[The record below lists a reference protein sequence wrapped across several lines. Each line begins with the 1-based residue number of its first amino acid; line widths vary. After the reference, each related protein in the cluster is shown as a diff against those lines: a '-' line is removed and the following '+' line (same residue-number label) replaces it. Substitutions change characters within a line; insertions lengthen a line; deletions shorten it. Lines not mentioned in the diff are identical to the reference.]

1 MKGQQRM
8 KVEIITRHAIINYGS
23 LLQALATQN
32 VIENLGHEAEIID
45 YIRYDEHYKNR
56 EKFSIKRKP
65 EWNNNVIKRL
75 IYLALRQPQSIIA
88 GRGFEK
94 ERKRLLKMSR
104 RYSSIDELK
113 KYIPDGDVYMTGSDQ
128 VWGPVENGEYDEAYF
143 LGFTDKNAKRISY
156 ASSFGRTE
164 MSDDLRQFF
173 KNNLA
178 NYRHITVRE
187 NSAKSIIENM
197 GYDVRQVLDP
207 TLLMDKEQWQRYF
220 KPAPDYKY
228 ILIYQINNDNKLGEY
243 ALKLSAKTGLPVI
256 RIGAA
261 FHYIRMP
268 GKLKMCFS
276 MGEFLSYIDKA
287 EYLITDS
294 FHGTA
299 FALNFNTPFVEVL
312 PNNKTGTRN
321 VSILELTGLTDR
333 ILRDINDVDL
343 AMKPIDFSKVN
354 DVIER
359 ERKKSLDLL
368 QQIIV
373 E

>member
-1 MKGQQRM
+1 M

-32 VIENLGHEAEIID
+32 VVESLGHEAEVID

-65 EWNNNVIKRL
+65 EWNNNIIRRF
-75 IYLALRQPQSIIA
+75 IYMTLRQPQSVIA
-88 GRGFEK
+88 GSMFER
-94 ERKRLLKMSR
+94 ERKRLLHMSK
-104 RYSSIDELK
+104 RYSSKEELK
-113 KYIPDGDVYMTGSDQ
+113 ADMPVADVYMTGSDQ
-128 VWGPVENGEYDEAYF
+128 VWGPVENGEYDDTYF
-143 LGFTDKNAKRISY
+143 LEFTNTNAKRISY

-164 MSDDLRQFF
+164 MSEELRNFF
-173 KNNLA
+173 KKNLGR
-178 NYRHITVRE
+178 YQHITVRE
-187 NSAKSIIENM
+187 NSAKLIIEEL
-197 GYDVRQVLDP
+197 GYAVNQVLDP
-207 TLLMDKEQWQRYF
+207 TLLMDKNQWKKYF
-220 KPAPDYKY
+220 KSAPDYKY
-228 ILIYQINNDNKLGEY
+228 ILIYQINTDNKLGEY
-243 ALKLSAKTGLPVI
+243 AMKLSERTGLPVI

-268 GKLKMCFS
+268 GKLKICFS
-276 MGEFLSYIDKA
+276 MGEFLAYIDKA

-333 ILRDINDVDL
+333 ILTDINDIDL
-343 AMKPIDFSKVN
+343 AMKPIDFSRVN
-354 DVIER
+354 TVIDR

-368 QQIIV
+368 QHIIND
-373 E
+373 